1 VWHGAD
7 RGAPTDAS
15 VVSPALHAD
24 PAAPVTITI
33 RHAYS
38 FESSGGTSWDGGV
51 VELSTDGTTWND
63 VTTYVATSPYTGT
76 LTTMSGNPLG
86 GRAAFAGANAAYP
99 APATL
104 TLDLGTKL
112 AGKTFQLRF
121 RIATDQASGDAG
133 WTIHSVAVTGLVGT
147 PFPSQVADTGTCTPG
162 GGDAGTTPA
171 TDGGGCCQGGPG
183 PAGPGLLALGVLGVL
198 GVRGLA
204 WRRRRTGAR

>member
-1 VWHGAD
+1 
-7 RGAPTDAS
+7 
-15 VVSPALHAD
+15 
-24 PAAPVTITI
+24 VTITI